1 MGTVVVVD
9 VGIGN
14 LRSVQKALERAASD
28 ARLAWKAEITPD
40 PDAIARADK
49 VVVPG
54 QGAFRDCA
62 VALRS
67 GVADAIRRQIEKG
80 TLFFGIC
87 MGLQTLFRTSE
98 EAPGYEG
105 LGIFEGTNVRLSD
118 GQRDPATGEAV
129 KIPHMGWN
137 AIELSSGGHPYL
149 SAAGGAGTHF
159 YFVHSYHAVP
169 ADRSLLVATV
179 QHGPFAVTAA
189 IAQGNVFASQFHP
202 EKSQSAG
209 LAVLT
214 AFLRS

>member
-28 ARLAWKAEITPD
+28 AGLAWKAEITPD
-40 PDAIARADK
+40 PQVIARADK

-62 VALRS
+62 VALQN
-67 GVADAIRRQIEKG
+67 GVAEALRAQIAKG
-80 TLFFGIC
+80 TPFFGIC

-105 LGIFEGTNVRLSD
+105 LGIFEGTNVRLAD
-118 GQRDPATGEAV
+118 GKRDPETGEAV

-137 AIELSSGGHPYL
+137 AIEVRGETHPYL
-149 SAAGGAGTHF
+149 RAAGGQGTHF

-169 ADRSLLVATV
+169 RDPSLLAATA
-179 QHGPFAVTAA
+179 QHGPFTVTAA
-189 IAQGNVFASQFHP
+189 IARGNVFASQFHP
-202 EKSQSAG
+202 EKSQGAG

>member
-1 MGTVVVVD
+1 MRTVVVVD

-14 LRSVQKALERAASD
+14 LRSVQKALERAALD
-28 ARLAWKAEITPD
+28 AGLAWQAAITPD

-67 GVADAIRRQIEKG
+67 GVADALRAQIGKG
-80 TLFFGIC
+80 TPFYGIC

-98 EAPGYEG
+98 EAPNYEG
-105 LGIFEGTNVRLSD
+105 LGIFEGTNVRLAD
-118 GQRDPATGEAV
+118 GQRDPSTGEAV
-129 KIPHMGWN
+129 KIPHMGWS
-137 AIELSSGGHPYL
+137 AIQLHGERHPYL
-149 SAAGGAGTHF
+149 RAAGGEGTHF

-169 ADRSLLVATV
+169 ADPSLIAATAE
-179 QHGPFAVTAA
+179 HGPYTVTAA
-189 IAQGNVFASQFHP
+189 IARGNVFASQFHP
-202 EKSQSAG
+202 EKSQAAG

>member
-1 MGTVVVVD
+1 MRTVVVVD

-28 ARLAWKAEITPD
+28 AGLAWRAAITPD
-40 PDAIARADK
+40 PDAIASADK

-62 VALRS
+62 IALKS
-67 GVADAIRRQIEKG
+67 GVADALRAQIDKG
-80 TLFFGIC
+80 TPFYGIC
-87 MGLQTLFRTSE
+87 MGLQTLFRTSD

-105 LGIFEGTNVRLSD
+105 LGVFEGTNVRLSD
-118 GQRDPATGEAV
+118 GLRDPATGEAV

-137 AIELSSGGHPYL
+137 AIELCGKGHPYL
-149 SAAGGAGTHF
+149 EAAGGEGTHF

-169 ADRSLLVATV
+169 ADPSLLAATV
-179 QHGPFAVTAA
+179 LHGPLTVTAA
-189 IAQGNVFASQFHP
+189 IARGNVFASQFHP
-202 EKSQSAG
+202 EKSQAAG

>member
-1 MGTVVVVD
+1 MGNVVVVD

-14 LRSVQKALERAASD
+14 LRSVQKALERASSD
-28 ARLAWKAEITPD
+28 AGLAWKAVITPD
-40 PDAIARADK
+40 PEAIARADK
-49 VVVPG
+49 LVVPG

-62 VALRS
+62 IALES
-67 GVADAIRRQIEKG
+67 GVAEALRTQIQKG
-80 TLFFGIC
+80 TQFFGIC

-105 LGIFEGTNVRLSD
+105 LGIFEGTNVRLGD
-118 GQRDPATGEAV
+118 GQRDPETGDAV

-137 AIELSSGGHPYL
+137 AIDLRGPGHPYL

-169 ADRSLLVATV
+169 ADPSLLVATA

-189 IAQGNVFASQFHP
+189 VAKDNVFASQFHP